1 MGTRAHVCS
10 GGTGARAGEG
20 QREKSDPH
28 HGHHFLPLQTPSAP
42 HPPPRAPIAP
52 HLPPLTPY
60 SRHFPI
66 AHPQRS
72 PPAPVAPSP
81 SPFPL
86 ARSSRTPFSPLPCLT
101 PHAPPPIMPCVEG
114 PPQAT
119 FNTTPR
125 VDYASHRAPRQ
136 TTTPIVPCAAV
147 THLSL
152 HFPSYPAQTPFA
164 SQSVF
169 PIVVFPHQHLFPTK
183 IIFFFPNSVH

>member
-1 MGTRAHVCS
+1 MPLTSPPRSRPKAVTSPSHTPS
-10 GGTGARAGEG
+10 
-20 QREKSDPH
+20 
-28 HGHHFLPLQTPSAP
+28 GHHF
-42 HPPPRAPIAP
+42 
-52 HLPPLTPY
+52 
-60 SRHFPI
+60 
-66 AHPQRS
+66 
-72 PPAPVAPSP
+72 PPAAPSP

-152 HFPSYPAQTPFA
+152 HFPSCPAQTPFA
-164 SQSVF
+164 PQSVF
-169 PIVVFPHQHLFPTK
+169 AIVVFPHQHLFPTK
-183 IIFFFPNSVH
+183 IFFFFFPTWCIKYQVSLLLGEPKPPVFLVLKSHLFPYSTT

>member
-72 PPAPVAPSP
+72 PLPPDCPLTIAISPRPLLTDTIFPSAVP
-81 SPFPL
+81 HT
-86 ARSSRTPFSPLPCLT
+86 SR
-101 PHAPPPIMPCVEG
+101 A
-114 PPQAT
+114 
-119 FNTTPR
+119 
-125 VDYASHRAPRQ
+125 ASHHALRGGP
-136 TTTPIVPCAAV
+136 TT
-147 THLSL
+147 
-152 HFPSYPAQTPFA
+152 SY
-164 SQSVF
+164 
-169 PIVVFPHQHLFPTK
+169 I
-183 IIFFFPNSVH
+183 